1 MAAAQLTIKLVSGA
15 SESLALSVED
25 LASTTV
31 LQLKQLVEKQN
42 PQRFPVAAQRLIFQ
56 GQILQND
63 KLLTEYHVASGCALH
78 LTLTPGTTRVAAPT
92 PVSAAVAAPAA
103 ANASASAVAQLRSAL
118 QAMRHE
124 TGYATAVQTLQ
135 KICAN
140 IINHPSEDK
149 YRKLR
154 LGNAALQSRVFDRS
168 RGMEC
173 VRILGFQEG
182 VEQVHYLTLDLCD
195 WLADGSI
202 V

>member
-25 LASTTV
+25 LANTTV
-31 LQLKQLVEKQN
+31 LQLKQLVEKQD

-78 LTLTPGTTRVAAPT
+78 LTLTPGAARAAAPT
-92 PVSAAVAAPAA
+92 PVTAASVAAPAA
-103 ANASASAVAQLRSAL
+103 VNASASAVAQLRAAL

-140 IINHPSEDK
+140 IISHPSEDK

-182 VEQVHYLTLDLCD
+182 VEQVSAWSWIYLEVCV
-195 WLADGSI
+195 AY
-202 V
+202 